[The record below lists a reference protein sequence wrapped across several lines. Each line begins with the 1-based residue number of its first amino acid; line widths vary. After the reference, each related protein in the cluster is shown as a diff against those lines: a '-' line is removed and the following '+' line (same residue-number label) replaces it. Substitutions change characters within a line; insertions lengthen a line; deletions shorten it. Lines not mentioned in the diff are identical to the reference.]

1 MIPKMK
7 VLVFPSRLLKINTNV
22 EAEEVSV
29 AINSF
34 SEKIINCFPYDNS
47 DSRPPIYSSDD
58 DASDIDTR
66 KGKKLE
72 KAKTIIESENES
84 DEDDSDGKKKRFF
97 KSLLFLKF
105 SKL

>member
-1 MIPKMK
+1 MTQWNIA
-7 VLVFPSRLLKINTNV
+7 LSILFT
-22 EAEEVSV
+22 
-29 AINSF
+29 SF
-34 SEKIINCFPYDNS
+34 LFNNNL

-84 DEDDSDGKKKRFF
+84 DDDDSDGKAKRY
-97 KSLLFLKF
+97 L
-105 SKL
+105 